1 MIHHFLTLCCR
12 IAGRLPLYEWHI
24 TLLRSLWNSLP
35 S

>member
-1 MIHHFLTLCCR
+1 MVVTLGSR
-12 IAGRLPLYEWHI
+12 VAGRLPLYEWHI